1 MNTGKRSIPGEA
13 IAILEIVTIEIPV
26 TAAVVELTPIFSPAS
41 VVNGIPTKV
50 PFIEYEYKMVFLVHF
65 SS

>member
-41 VVNGIPTKV
+41 VVNGIPTKSTV
-50 PFIEYEYKMVFLVHF
+50 Y
-65 SS
+65 